1 MPRHG
6 QGSVTPAMHATAE
19 ATTVPALRI
28 LTATFAYNE
37 GEKIRRTIEKHG
49 RERPYDLMV
58 MDDGSTDGAVDD
70 LRDKSLI
77 VLRNPM
83 NRGIGAA
90 MKQIFDFALREN
102 YDVIVIQAGNDK
114 DDPREIPRL
123 LEPILAGRADFVQGS
138 RFLVGG
144 RHCNMPRYRVL
155 ATRLHPFLFSLAV
168 GRRVTESTNGFRALR
183 TSLLR
188 DSRIGWRQDW
198 LDRYELE
205 PYLLYKA
212 VTLGYRHCEVPV
224 TKTYPAG
231 DVGYTK
237 MRPITDWWSI
247 LRPIVYLRLGLKS

>member
-1 MPRHG
+1 M
-6 QGSVTPAMHATAE
+6 QATA
-19 ATTVPALRI
+19 APTTVPALRI

-37 GEKIRRTIEKHG
+37 GEKIRQTVAKHA
-49 RERPYDLMV
+49 RARSYDLLL

-70 LRDKSLI
+70 VRRDDLI
-77 VLRNPM
+77 RLRNPM

-90 MKQIFDFALREN
+90 MKQVFEFALREN

-138 RFLVGG
+138 RFLAGG
-144 RHCNMPRYRVL
+144 QYRNMPRYRVL
-155 ATRLHPFLFSLAV
+155 ATRLHPCLFSLLV
-168 GRRVTESTNGFRALR
+168 GKRVTESTNGFRAFR
-183 TSLLR
+183 TVLLR
-188 DSRIGWRQDW
+188 DARVLWRQDW

-212 VTLGYRHCEVPV
+212 VTLGYRHLEVPV
-224 TKTYPAG
+224 TKTYPAREL
-231 DVGYTK
+231 GYTK

-247 LRPIVYLRLGLKS
+247 LRPIVYLRLGLKR